1 MRLSL
6 PIALGGL
13 LLAAATVPLAAQQVA
28 SIDYADRMHAVHEH
42 DAPIPSGAVQP
53 PRADVVS
60 DTVTYMALDG
70 KPVQGFRSRP
80 KNARK
85 DAPALIVVHEWWG
98 LNDNIRA
105 ATERLAGEGYVALA
119 VDLYGTVAPNADSA
133 ARLYRHVMENVPA
146 GRANLAVAIDYLRA
160 QGAKKVGSIGWC
172 FGGHWSLQ
180 AGLVGGDKVQAVV
193 MYYGQPIT
201 DPAVLQQLR
210 APLLGLFGSQ
220 DTGIPVDS
228 VKAMAAALD
237 KLGRTET
244 MLFFDAGHGF
254 ANPSGKNYNAVA
266 AEAAWKR
273 TTAFPRR
280 SGGRAHRGLP
290 AISAAAQDQRWPT
303 SAPPVSTHRS
313 PSGSLPPARRAGQAR
328 AAPPAASVES
338 RSPPPVAA
346 CPADA

>member
-6 PIALGGL
+6 QLSLCGL
-13 LLAAATVPLAAQQVA
+13 LLAAAMTPVAAQQVA
-28 SIDYADRMHAVHEH
+28 SIDYADRMHTVHEH
-42 DAPIPSGAVQP
+42 DAPVPSGAARP

-60 DTVTYMALDG
+60 DTVTYMMLDG

-80 KNARK
+80 KNAKK
-85 DAPALIVVHEWWG
+85 DAPALVVVHEWWG

-133 ARLYRHVMENVPA
+133 ARLYRYVMENAPA
-146 GRANLAVAIDYLRA
+146 GRANLAAAIDYLRG

-180 AGLVGGDKVQAVV
+180 AGLVGGAKVQAVV

-201 DPAVLQQLR
+201 DSTVLQQLQ

-220 DTGIPVDS
+220 DSGIPADS

-237 KLGRTET
+237 KLGRDET
-244 MLFFDAGHGF
+244 IQFFDAGHGF
-254 ANPSGKNYNAVA
+254 ANPSGKNYNAAA
-266 AEAAWKR
+266 AEQAWKV
-273 TTAFPRR
+273 TTQFFE
-280 SGGRAHRGLP
+280 HYLK
-290 AISAAAQDQRWPT
+290 
-303 SAPPVSTHRS
+303 
-313 PSGSLPPARRAGQAR
+313 
-328 AAPPAASVES
+328 
-338 RSPPPVAA
+338 
-346 CPADA
+346 

>member
-1 MRLSL
+1 M
-6 PIALGGL
+6 PMALGTL
-13 LLAAATVPLAAQQVA
+13 LLAAATAPLAAQQVA

-42 DAPIPSGAVQP
+42 DAPVPSGAARP

-60 DTVTYMALDG
+60 DTVTYWTADG

-80 KNARK
+80 KNAK
-85 DAPALIVVHEWWG
+85 KNAPAIVVVHEWWG

-119 VDLYGTVAPNADSA
+119 VDLFGTVATSPDSA
-133 ARLYRHVMENVPA
+133 ARLYRYVSEHPDPA
-146 GRANLAVAIDYLRA
+146 RANLAAAIDYLIA
-160 QGAKKVGSIGWC
+160 QGAKKVGSVGWC

-180 AGLVGGDKVQAVV
+180 AGLVGGAKVQAVV

-201 DPAVLQQLR
+201 DPAQLQALQ

-237 KLGRTET
+237 KLGRSET
-244 MLFFDAGHGF
+244 IQFFDAGHGF

-273 TTAFPRR
+273 TTEFF
-280 SGGRAHRGLP
+280 AHYLK
-290 AISAAAQDQRWPT
+290 
-303 SAPPVSTHRS
+303 
-313 PSGSLPPARRAGQAR
+313 
-328 AAPPAASVES
+328 
-338 RSPPPVAA
+338 
-346 CPADA
+346 